1 MKYYYKIF
9 KELENLANA
18 LFDNIVPG
26 VWGEKGFLSLKPLAS
41 WTTELNNRI
50 DFINNWIEKGTP

>member
-1 MKYYYKIF
+1 
-9 KELENLANA
+9 LENLANA

-50 DFINNWIEKGTP
+50 DFINNWIENGTP